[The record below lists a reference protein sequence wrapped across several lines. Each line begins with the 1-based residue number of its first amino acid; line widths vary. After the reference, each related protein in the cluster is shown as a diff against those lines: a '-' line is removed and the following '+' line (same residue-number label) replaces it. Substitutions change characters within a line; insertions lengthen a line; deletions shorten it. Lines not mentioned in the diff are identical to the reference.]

1 MTEILQYINES
12 IELMIGIIY
21 FEILLYKN
29 FK

>member
-12 IELMIGIIY
+12 IELKIGIIY

-29 FK
+29 YE